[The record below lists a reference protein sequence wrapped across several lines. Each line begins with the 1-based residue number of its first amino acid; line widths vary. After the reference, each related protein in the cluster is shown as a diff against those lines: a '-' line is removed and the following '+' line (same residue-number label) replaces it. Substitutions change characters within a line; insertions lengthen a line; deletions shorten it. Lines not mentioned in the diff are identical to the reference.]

1 MNQAFRL
8 LVFFA
13 FGYVIIN
20 VPLFRDIAKFFWYL
34 IQLVG
39 KSVWIVI
46 QAAIENKP
54 EDREYVI
61 FFIVVF
67 LILVGALRNRR

>member
-1 MNQAFRL
+1 MNVVFRL

-13 FGYVIIN
+13 FGYVIIH
-20 VPLFRDIAKFFWYL
+20 VPLFREIAKFFWYF

-61 FFIVVF
+61 FFLVVF

>member
-1 MNQAFRL
+1 MNVVFRL

-13 FGYVIIN
+13 FGYVIIH
-20 VPLFRDIAKFFWYL
+20 VPLFREIAKFFWYF

-39 KSVWIVI
+39 VTIWTVI
-46 QAAIENKP
+46 KAAIENKP

-61 FFIVVF
+61 FFAVVF